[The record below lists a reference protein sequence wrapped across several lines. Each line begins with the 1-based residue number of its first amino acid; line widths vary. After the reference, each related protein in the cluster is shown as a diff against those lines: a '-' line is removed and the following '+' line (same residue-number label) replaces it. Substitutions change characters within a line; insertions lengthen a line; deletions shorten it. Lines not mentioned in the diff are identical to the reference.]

1 MIKKDS
7 FTLVEMLIVI
17 IIVGIVAAIGM
28 TQFSKTRDYASE
40 KEAFSNLRLIQSAEK
55 IYDMERTVYIN
66 CDSASWSDD
75 QEACLN
81 NALRT
86 SLPTESNPNKKWDYE
101 SIGST
106 GCVHAR
112 RVSDG
117 VTKCMGIGDAE
128 PRNGTCGAGCP

>member
-1 MIKKDS
+1 MMKTNS

-17 IIVGIVAAIGM
+17 IIVGIVAALGM
-28 TQFSKTRDYASE
+28 TQFSKSRDYASE
-40 KEAFSNLRLIQSAEK
+40 KEALSNLRLIQSAER
-55 IYDMERTVYIN
+55 IYDMERTVFIN
-66 CDSASWSDD
+66 CDSANWSDN

-86 SLPTESNPNKKWDYE
+86 SLPVEGSPNKKWDYE
-101 SIGST
+101 AIGST

-117 VTKCMGIGDAE
+117 VTRCMGLGDAE
-128 PRNGTCGAGCP
+128 PRNGTCGVDCT